1 MLEKKQLVVDGKF
14 GKNTAKAFMDASNMI
29 KRHLANSEKRAK
41 EIDEQIAR
49 EEAYRNSS
57 AVRAEQPRR
66 DMFSGVNLGIPDY
79 MQPEDYENNTPKIVA
94 IDYLGR
100 PIYQ

>member
-1 MLEKKQLVVDGKF
+1 
-14 GKNTAKAFMDASNMI
+14 MDASNMI

-66 DMFSGVNLGIPDY
+66 DMFSGINLGIPDY
-79 MQPEDYENNTPKIVA
+79 MQPEDYAQPTQRIVGF
-94 IDYLGR
+94 DYYGR
-100 PIYQ
+100 PIYE